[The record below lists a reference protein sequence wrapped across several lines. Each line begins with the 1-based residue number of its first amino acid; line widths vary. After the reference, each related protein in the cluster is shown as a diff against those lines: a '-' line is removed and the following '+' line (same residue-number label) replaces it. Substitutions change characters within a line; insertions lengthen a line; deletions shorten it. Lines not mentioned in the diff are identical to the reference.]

1 MMKCLFPLGMIHPL
15 MIIVPSTPKFK
26 RRWFVRLKGQMINRV
41 FYGGLCLRYFF
52 FAMRVFFYTR
62 FFSRFLLHGNCHGLG
77 TCKGCIELMLLAT
90 FHSFFPLLQRYHA
103 YFMEDVDSWMIIA
116 ADWVAILAC
125 TFSIVGIVSK
135 SSHHRRWLWCSF
147 FIGILLSVFWFYFMM
162 SLPRFRWDVIWL
174 PFGPLSGA
182 GICLYVDHL
191 LTESSEEIRKLR
203 GYMYSYKAN

>member
-1 MMKCLFPLGMIHPL
+1 MAIKKLARILMKSRDDEVSLPTRDDPSFDDYRPIDTQVQEEMVRSFERANDQQSLLWRTVFAVFLFCYAG
-15 MIIVPSTPKFK
+15 
-26 RRWFVRLKGQMINRV
+26 
-41 FYGGLCLRYFF
+41 
-52 FAMRVFFYTR
+52 
-62 FFSRFLLHGNCHGLG
+62 FLLYSILQQ
-77 TCKGCIELMLLAT
+77 ISSPWEL
-90 FHSFFPLLQRYHA
+90 RYHA

>member
-1 MMKCLFPLGMIHPL
+1 MAIKKLARILMKSRDDEVSLPTRDD
-15 MIIVPSTPKFK
+15 PSFDDYRPIDTQVQEEM
-26 RRWFVRLKGQMINRV
+26 VRSFERANDQQ
-41 FYGGLCLRYFF
+41 
-52 FAMRVFFYTR
+52 
-62 FFSRFLLHGNCHGLG
+62 SLLWR
-77 TCKGCIELMLLAT
+77 ISSPWEL
-90 FHSFFPLLQRYHA
+90 RYHA